1 MGLSFNYQTH
11 STKKRHSSKFGRIVA
26 HLRENGYEADIESSG
41 SEYDSHLNNRNNQ
54 LTYFKTQ
61 VSFSD
66 NNKNSATVPII
77 HHELMFV
84 YIVEFLSGKC
94 EDNFSLWQTELS
106 AVLNK
111 ILEYQLAYA
120 DNNERL
126 SMSVSYMFK
135 VNNRNTRTRC
145 KICSKLTIKKPEW
158 RRCGVFI
165 VNFGHILHLVLV
177 FLLLTLSR

>member
-1 MGLSFNYQTH
+1 MHQIALFFNCQTN
-11 STKKRHSSKFGRIVA
+11 STKKRHSSKFGKIVT

-66 NNKNSATVPII
+66 NSKNSATVPII

-94 EDNFSLWQTELS
+94 EDDLSLWETKFG

-111 ILEYQLAYA
+111 ILEYQLAHGE
-120 DNNERL
+120 NNERL
-126 SMSVSYMFK
+126 STSVSCAHPAI
-135 VNNRNTRTRC
+135 T
-145 KICSKLTIKKPEW
+145 CSKLTIE
-158 RRCGVFI
+158 
-165 VNFGHILHLVLV
+165 
-177 FLLLTLSR
+177 TLEKGAKYV